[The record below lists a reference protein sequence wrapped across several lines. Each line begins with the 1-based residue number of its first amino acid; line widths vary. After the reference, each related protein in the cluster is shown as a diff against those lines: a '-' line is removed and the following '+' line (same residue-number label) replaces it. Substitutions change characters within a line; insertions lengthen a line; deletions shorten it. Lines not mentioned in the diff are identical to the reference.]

1 MDSLAASTLWDTIT
15 LQMERAPFFR
25 RTSWIL
31 ILGLIGFLLP
41 YSIFYL
47 RATPVNLPGSF
58 LRLVPILGAS
68 MAAIA
73 LSLSLR
79 LVLQTPTARSS
90 VPMMMRLLLITTWLA
105 LHLILL
111 STDPLYFIVRIIVFD
126 LDLLILALM
135 LSLSLAAQFVLPVET
150 GRDRL
155 LAIRRLLGYAL
166 GERGPVTFVQEGV
179 AREAYA
185 EDQRP
190 GPGVFL
196 IDNTS
201 AVVLRT
207 DTAFTR
213 AVGPGVVFTKP
224 GERRA
229 EALDLRRQVRRITAA
244 SPSAS
249 DETSEAEVTSDA
261 VTQDGISVSA
271 EISIAFILDPGHEGS
286 PREGRLADKPP
297 YDFNPTAVERA
308 VYAHTFGELGDVPWT
323 QIPGLLVTDVWREN
337 IKQWSLNDLL
347 RQLPDQEPPL
357 DQIRQALH
365 ARLIP
370 PSRKE
375 FQTGGADQDKP
386 SREQGILAS
395 RGIRILDIS
404 IANIRL
410 PKAIQDERN
419 LRWREAWSGEVQA
432 ALQEA
437 LDRVKTERDLGER
450 EADALLAD
458 NLGKTVLEGLRANK
472 KLNRRDTLLSLV
484 ADVLRLASSDTAPR
498 IDSHLRSRLTALRD
512 ALQDL
517 PADCQDSWS

>member
-1 MDSLAASTLWDTIT
+1 
-15 LQMERAPFFR
+15 MERAPFFR

-41 YSIFYL
+41 YSLFYL
-47 RATPVNLPGSF
+47 RATPSNLPGSF
-58 LRLVPILGAS
+58 LRLAPILGAC
-68 MAAIA
+68 MAAGA
-73 LSLSLR
+73 LSLSVR
-79 LVLQTPTARSS
+79 LVVQTPRTARSS
-90 VPMMMRLLLITTWLA
+90 FPMLIRLLLITTWFF
-105 LHLILL
+105 LHLVFL
-111 STDPLYFIVRIIVFD
+111 TNDPLYFIIRVIVLD
-126 LDLLILALM
+126 LDLLILSLM
-135 LSLSLAAQFVLPVET
+135 LSLSLAAQFVLPIES

-196 IDNTS
+196 IDSTS

-229 EALDLRRQVRRITAA
+229 EALDLRRQVRRISAA
-244 SPSAS
+244 SQSAL
-249 DETSEAEVTSDA
+249 DEISEAEVTSDA

-297 YDFNPTAVERA
+297 YEFNPTAVERA
-308 VYAHTFGELGDVPWT
+308 VYAHTFGEFGDVSWT
-323 QIPGLLVTDVWREN
+323 QIPGLLVADVWREN

-347 RQLPDQEPPL
+347 RRLPDQEHPL

-375 FQTGGADQDKP
+375 FQTGAADQDNP
-386 SREQGILAS
+386 SREQDILSA

-404 IANIRL
+404 IADLRL
-410 PKAIQDERN
+410 PKPIQEERT
-419 LRWREAWSGEVQA
+419 LRWREAWSGEVQT

-437 LDRVKTERDLGER
+437 LDRVKTARDHGER
-450 EADALLAD
+450 EADAILAEE
-458 NLGKTVLEGLRANK
+458 LGKTLLEELRANK

-484 ADVLRLASSDTAPR
+484 ADVLRLAASDTNPG
-498 IDSHLRSRLTALRD
+498 IDPHLRSKLTALQD

-517 PADCQDSWS
+517 PADCQDTGS